1 MRKYAG
7 IGSRKT
13 PQEIQDF
20 MTEFGRQSA
29 RKGWLLRSGHAT
41 GADQAFEKGCLEEKG
56 PKEIFLPWEGFE
68 GAPENDPD
76 YIVPPFS
83 QKRLELAMRFHR
95 KWHELGQGA
104 KVLHMR
110 NGCQIFGLRMDDPID
125 FGVCWTPKGLGGG
138 GTGQALRIARA
149 YHIPIVDLGRAKGF
163 SDLEKLLRDM
173 G

>member
-29 RKGWLLRSGHAT
+29 RKGWLLRSGHAP
-41 GADQAFEKGCLEEKG
+41 GADQAFERGCVEEKG
-56 PKEIFLPWEGFE
+56 RKEIFLPWEGFE

-83 QKRLELAMRFHR
+83 QERLELAMKFHR
-95 KWHELGQGA
+95 KWRDLGPGGEALAYAQRVPDLRALHERA
-104 KVLHMR
+104 R
-110 NGCQIFGLRMDDPID
+110 GLRP
-125 FGVCWTPKGLGGG
+125 
-138 GTGQALRIARA
+138 
-149 YHIPIVDLGRAKGF
+149 
-163 SDLEKLLRDM
+163 LLDSEGPRWRRNRS
-173 G
+173 GSPNFACL